1 MTARQILIVED
12 EPTIANIL
20 MDYLAKAGYQPRH
33 IENGAVALDSIR
45 DQEPALVLLD
55 LMLPG
60 MDGLEVCREV
70 RKFSNVPIIMV
81 TARVEEADRLIGL
94 DSGADDYICKPF
106 SPREVMARVGAV
118 LRRIQPGEVQA
129 SNSLIEVDEESQ
141 RISMAG
147 KRLDLTPTEYRLL
160 RLLVTRP
167 GRIYSRAQI
176 LDLAYPD
183 SEDVSDRIVD
193 SHIKNIRKKLN
204 AILPNAEVLHS
215 VYGIGYRFEI

>member
-20 MDYLAKAGYQPRH
+20 MDYLSRAGYQPQH
-33 IENGAVALDSIR
+33 IENGSAALESIR
-45 DQEPALVLLD
+45 SQEPALVLLD

-60 MDGLEVCREV
+60 IDGLEVCREV

-106 SPREVMARVGAV
+106 SPREVMARVSAV
-118 LRRIQPGEVQA
+118 LRRIQPGEAQS

-141 RISMAG
+141 RISVAG
-147 KRLDLTPTEYRLL
+147 KRLDLTPTEYRVL

-167 GRIYSRAQI
+167 GRIFSRAQI

-193 SHIKNIRKKLN
+193 SHIKNIRKKLG
-204 AILPNAEVLHS
+204 AILPNAEFLHS